1 MENVKCF
8 GIGCPF
14 RHNCAR
20 YGTYKKGDSYFFYM
34 PFDGEKC
41 DKLINFYETNCN
53 GSDGVSEDDLLG

>member
-1 MENVKCF
+1 MKNVKCF

-20 YGTYKKGDSYFFYM
+20 YGTDKKGDNYFFDM

-41 DKLINFYETNCN
+41 NELINFYETDSE
-53 GSDGVSEDDLLG
+53 GTDAVSE